1 MTNKKINGM
10 KVAQCG
16 REKTRGTGKARTLE
30 AKTKLKKKKTG
41 VDIVDVTATSHG
53 REVG

>member
-30 AKTKLKKKKTG
+30 AKTKQKKTG

>member
-30 AKTKLKKKKTG
+30 AKTKLKKKTG